1 MASLIDDPRAVR
13 LDRFFHD
20 VINGRRALSSV
31 RDGRTFIEAICS
43 QKDPATTAYKLL
55 SGPSGLDAIQA
66 SMRFDTTPSFLNE
79 TSLLLLQYLQSP
91 PLKAINSGLSLSELI
106 TAIAEP
112 PFFWD
117 GFMKAFKTGQLN
129 EQASHA
135 FAWLLLELINRPGK
149 SPTTYILV
157 ARSPG
162 ILDAILTSANGDC
175 RNLGQKIKH
184 TLSLDASDL
193 DKDLDSGP
201 GGRHNNDHA
210 NHRDISIMPT
220 ADELLSKER
229 PFLRTPDTYLKNVDP
244 TRLGIHIDNQFRLLR
259 EDMLG
264 EIRDEVQKLQG
275 LRSGYH
281 RGLTFDNIRVVGIH
295 IKGDKF
301 REPWGLMFQCQDE
314 LQPLKK
320 IDPNDHSKRVGYLKE
335 NRNILR
341 QGTIGC
347 LFVDGEPVAFP
358 SIDRNEEE
366 LAKKPANIVLQF
378 QDETTVSRTLV
389 KLKVAQKIKLVQM
402 DTSIFGFEPFLKRL
416 KDMNDVPLAE
426 KLLSWSE
433 DQFNS
438 GPPFQP
444 LQLKKKIEKS
454 SGKDMSSLLSTKKP
468 IVLDDSQIQSL
479 LAILFQRVSLIQGP
493 PGTGKSFIG
502 ALGAKIIHNFTSE
515 RILVVCYTNHALDQ
529 FLEDLM
535 DIGIPPS
542 DMIRLG
548 AKSTSRTQSLLLSKQ
563 GSSKLDNSQWNRIGK
578 LEDSLRLHEARL
590 KSAFTRYN
598 SANVSKQQILDY
610 LEFLDDM
617 PFYDTFLV
625 PQTTTNGMTKVG
637 KKGKAVDKFYLLD
650 RWTRGQ
656 MNAGS
661 FQHLQHKNSRAV
673 WSISPDQRVTMISS
687 WKSAIIEEMVAELDK
702 IGKQFNAE
710 QAEKNELVGQR
721 DVNIIKSKRI
731 IGCTTTAAA
740 KYSSAIQAASPGVL
754 LVEEAGEILE
764 AHIFT
769 ALGRNTE
776 QLILIGDHKQLRP
789 KCNTYGLKVEQG
801 DGYNLDMSLFER
813 LVLDG
818 FPHVTLTKQHR
829 SRPEISSIIRHLTY
843 PDLVDADST
852 KDRKD
857 LLGFRD
863 NLIFVDHT
871 APEHDVSVRE
881 MRDNVDST
889 SSKKN
894 DFEASMILKCV
905 KYLAQQGY
913 GSDKLVVLTPYVAQ
927 LRLLLEK
934 LAKEND
940 PVLNDLDKFDLI
952 RAGLYIDTGAKASKP
967 SLRISTVDNYQ
978 GEESDIVLVSLTRS
992 NSRHDIGF
1000 MSQPQRLNVLVSRA
1014 RNALI
1019 MIGNSETFIH
1029 SRKGNTLYKS
1039 FFDLLKGSGHFY
1051 PGFPVKC
1058 ANHPDRMATLT
1069 TPEHFEEY
1077 CSDGGCN
1084 EPCGALL
1091 ICNTHHCPS
1100 KCHQVFDHSK
1110 MLCKEILQQKC
1121 PEGHTIKSKCHE
1133 NLPLKSC
1140 PKCEKEKRDAA
1151 KQAKKELDEQ
1161 LRREEMRQKHQK
1173 ELEKLQ
1179 KDFDRVHQEIQDSQ
1193 LRSEQEAVLAQKRK
1207 DLSTIKDRLIQMQ
1220 SKPVVVKSTSTTTSK
1235 PPAPTASSPVIPS
1248 GAPAS
1253 TSGVAP
1259 PQPHTIQTQSPPKS
1273 KNVPKK
1279 LQTRVGQKT
1288 SASKIEWQRQKDQEN
1303 AINPAIDKIMEM
1315 IGLEDVKSQV
1325 LRIKAKVET
1334 SKRQGTDLTKE
1345 RLGLILLGNPGTGK
1359 TTVARLYARILTTL
1373 QVLPGDE
1380 FVETTGS
1387 HLAHGGV
1394 NDVKKH
1400 LAILHSAQGGVYFID
1415 EAYQLTEGHNV
1426 GGKTVL
1432 DYLLTEIENLVGK
1445 VVFVFAG
1452 YRKQMEK
1459 FFEHNPGLQ
1468 SRLPY
1473 TLHFEDYTDAEL
1485 LEMLQYQ
1492 IHKFY
1497 PSPMMIEDGQDGLYM
1512 QIAVQRLGRGRG
1524 REGFGNARAL
1534 ENMFARIRERQA
1546 DRLTKERRDGL
1557 GPDDNLITK
1566 EDLIGPDPSQAILK
1580 CKAWDELQSLTGL
1593 KSVKDSVRFMIE
1605 VIKTNYKREL
1615 EQKPIIAVS
1624 LNRVFLGSPGTGK
1637 TTVAKLYGRILSD
1650 LGILSNGEVVTKNP
1664 ADFIGSHIGQS
1675 EENTKNILATT
1686 LGKVLIIDEAY
1697 MLYPSSKGSHGGGG
1711 GSDIF
1716 RTAVIDTIVAEIQ
1729 SVPGDDRCVLL
1740 LGYEDKMIEMFQN
1753 VNPGLTRRFPPAD
1766 GFQFADFNDQE
1777 LEEILQQ
1784 KLSAYGLDATQKAV
1798 AVAIDL
1804 LARARN
1810 GLNFGNGGDVENL
1823 ISKAKKNYLS
1833 RQSKLPF
1840 GQRSIDFLFEPEDFD
1855 PDFGRASG
1863 AETNLKDLFKGI
1875 IGCDTII
1882 AKLDGY
1888 VKVAK
1893 GMRKLGKDP
1902 RSQIP
1907 MNFIFKGPPGT
1918 GKTTT
1923 ARKIG
1928 QVYYDLGFLSEVQV
1942 VECSASDLIGQYV
1955 GQTGPKTVKQLELGL
1970 GKVLFID
1977 EAYRLGQGHFSQ
1989 EAIDELVDS
1998 MTKPKFA
2005 GKMIIILA
2013 GYEKDM
2019 NTLLTKNEGLN
2030 SRFADEINFPALT
2043 PKDSLLVLQNA
2054 LEKENISI
2062 EGLKDITNHQ
2072 PFLDLIAELSKLP
2085 AWGNARDMIT
2095 LAKSMTRAFY
2105 QSATNTSSTNPSI
2118 NLSYDDA
2125 MACIKDMI
2133 DSKKDR
2139 AHVQGKPRHNL
2150 SKDAPVM
2157 SNNQQPPTPPSTSV
2171 NTSTATKNAP
2181 KDKHDDEPPKPLF
2194 EDDEPDTDDRRD
2206 AGVSDATWTQLQRD
2220 KKAAEEK
2227 AQRYADEMRKKQEE
2241 MRALEEAERKAREEA
2256 LRQIQAKNEA
2266 EWQEQL
2272 RLREKARLRELRAK
2286 AERERMEQERER
2298 RRLEEEQRRK
2308 QEAQVQEKLRNMGVC
2323 VMGYQWIKQVSGY
2336 RCAGG
2341 AHYVSDSQLG
2351 M

>member
-1 MASLIDDPRAVR
+1 
-13 LDRFFHD
+13 
-20 VINGRRALSSV
+20 
-31 RDGRTFIEAICS
+31 
-43 QKDPATTAYKLL
+43 
-55 SGPSGLDAIQA
+55 
-66 SMRFDTTPSFLNE
+66 
-79 TSLLLLQYLQSP
+79 
-91 PLKAINSGLSLSELI
+91 
-106 TAIAEP
+106 
-112 PFFWD
+112 
-117 GFMKAFKTGQLN
+117 
-129 EQASHA
+129 
-135 FAWLLLELINRPGK
+135 
-149 SPTTYILV
+149 
-157 ARSPG
+157 
-162 ILDAILTSANGDC
+162 
-175 RNLGQKIKH
+175 
-184 TLSLDASDL
+184 
-193 DKDLDSGP
+193 
-201 GGRHNNDHA
+201 
-210 NHRDISIMPT
+210 
-220 ADELLSKER
+220 
-229 PFLRTPDTYLKNVDP
+229 
-244 TRLGIHIDNQFRLLR
+244 
-259 EDMLG
+259 
-264 EIRDEVQKLQG
+264 
-275 LRSGYH
+275 
-281 RGLTFDNIRVVGIH
+281 
-295 IKGDKF
+295 
-301 REPWGLMFQCQDE
+301 
-314 LQPLKK
+314 
-320 IDPNDHSKRVGYLKE
+320 
-335 NRNILR
+335 
-341 QGTIGC
+341 
-347 LFVDGEPVAFP
+347 
-358 SIDRNEEE
+358 
-366 LAKKPANIVLQF
+366 
-378 QDETTVSRTLV
+378 
-389 KLKVAQKIKLVQM
+389 
-402 DTSIFGFEPFLKRL
+402 
-416 KDMNDVPLAE
+416 
-426 KLLSWSE
+426 
-433 DQFNS
+433 
-438 GPPFQP
+438 
-444 LQLKKKIEKS
+444 
-454 SGKDMSSLLSTKKP
+454 
-468 IVLDDSQIQSL
+468 
-479 LAILFQRVSLIQGP
+479 
-493 PGTGKSFIG
+493 
-502 ALGAKIIHNFTSE
+502 
-515 RILVVCYTNHALDQ
+515 
-529 FLEDLM
+529 
-535 DIGIPPS
+535 
-542 DMIRLG
+542 
-548 AKSTSRTQSLLLSKQ
+548 
-563 GSSKLDNSQWNRIGK
+563 
-578 LEDSLRLHEARL
+578 
-590 KSAFTRYN
+590 
-598 SANVSKQQILDY
+598 
-610 LEFLDDM
+610 
-617 PFYDTFLV
+617 
-625 PQTTTNGMTKVG
+625 
-637 KKGKAVDKFYLLD
+637 
-650 RWTRGQ
+650 
-656 MNAGS
+656 
-661 FQHLQHKNSRAV
+661 
-673 WSISPDQRVTMISS
+673 
-687 WKSAIIEEMVAELDK
+687 
-702 IGKQFNAE
+702 
-710 QAEKNELVGQR
+710 
-721 DVNIIKSKRI
+721 
-731 IGCTTTAAA
+731 
-740 KYSSAIQAASPGVL
+740 
-754 LVEEAGEILE
+754 
-764 AHIFT
+764 
-769 ALGRNTE
+769 
-776 QLILIGDHKQLRP
+776 
-789 KCNTYGLKVEQG
+789 
-801 DGYNLDMSLFER
+801 
-813 LVLDG
+813 
-818 FPHVTLTKQHR
+818 
-829 SRPEISSIIRHLTY
+829 
-843 PDLVDADST
+843 
-852 KDRKD
+852 
-857 LLGFRD
+857 
-863 NLIFVDHT
+863 
-871 APEHDVSVRE
+871 
-881 MRDNVDST
+881 
-889 SSKKN
+889 
-894 DFEASMILKCV
+894 
-905 KYLAQQGY
+905 
-913 GSDKLVVLTPYVAQ
+913 
-927 LRLLLEK
+927 
-934 LAKEND
+934 
-940 PVLNDLDKFDLI
+940 
-952 RAGLYIDTGAKASKP
+952 
-967 SLRISTVDNYQ
+967 
-978 GEESDIVLVSLTRS
+978 
-992 NSRHDIGF
+992 
-1000 MSQPQRLNVLVSRA
+1000 
-1014 RNALI
+1014 
-1019 MIGNSETFIH
+1019 
-1029 SRKGNTLYKS
+1029 
-1039 FFDLLKGSGHFY
+1039 
-1051 PGFPVKC
+1051 
-1058 ANHPDRMATLT
+1058 
-1069 TPEHFEEY
+1069 
-1077 CSDGGCN
+1077 
-1084 EPCGALL
+1084 
-1091 ICNTHHCPS
+1091 
-1100 KCHQVFDHSK
+1100 
-1110 MLCKEILQQKC
+1110 MLCKEIIQQKC

-1133 NLPLKSC
+1133 NLPSKSC
-1140 PKCEKEKRDAA
+1140 PKCEKEKRDAD

-1161 LRREEMRQKHQK
+1161 LRRDEMRQKHQK
-1173 ELEKLQ
+1173 ELEQLQ

-1207 DLSTIKDRLIQMQ
+1207 DLSTIKDRLIQIR
-1220 SKPVVVKSTSTTTSK
+1220 STPVVDKSISTTTSK
-1235 PPAPTASSPVIPS
+1235 PPAPTAPSPVTPG

-1253 TSGVAP
+1253 TSGAAP
-1259 PQPHTIQTQSPPKS
+1259 LQPHAVQTQSPQKR

-1279 LQTRVGQKT
+1279 LQTRVGQKA

-1303 AINPAIDKIMEM
+1303 ALNPAIDKIIEM

-1325 LRIKAKVET
+1325 LRIKAKVDT
-1334 SKRQGTDLTKE
+1334 SKHQGTDLKKE

-1359 TTVARLYARILTTL
+1359 TTVARLYAKILTTL

-1400 LAILHSAQGGVYFID
+1400 LAILGSAQGGVYFID
-1415 EAYQLTEGHNV
+1415 EAYQLTEGHNT

-1473 TLHFEDYTDAEL
+1473 TLHFEDYTDSEL

-1497 PSPMMIEDGQDGLYM
+1497 PSPMMIKDGQDGLYM

-1593 KSVKDSVRFMIE
+1593 KSVKESVRFMID

-1615 EQKPIIAVS
+1615 ELKPIIAVS

-1686 LGKVLIIDEAY
+1686 IGKVLIIDEAY

-1711 GSDIF
+1711 GSDIY

-1784 KLSAYGLDATQKAV
+1784 KLSTYGLDATQKAV

-1833 RQSKLPF
+1833 RQSKLPVD
-1840 GQRSIDFLFEPEDFD
+1840 QRSIDFLFEPEDFD
-1855 PDFGRASG
+1855 PDFDRASG

-1942 VECSASDLIGQYV
+1942 VECSTSDLIGQYV
-1955 GQTGPKTVKQLELGL
+1955 GHTGPKTVKQLELGL

-2054 LEKENISI
+2054 LEKENNSI
-2062 EGLKDITNHQ
+2062 DGLTDMKNHQ

-2105 QSATNTSSTNPSI
+2105 QSATNTSSTDSNI

-2125 MACIKDMI
+2125 MACIQDMI

-2157 SNNQQPPTPPSTSV
+2157 SNNQQPPAPPSTST
-2171 NTSTATKNAP
+2171 NTSTATKSAP
-2181 KDKHDDEPPKPLF
+2181 KNKDDDDEPPKPLF
-2194 EDDEPDTDDRRD
+2194 EDDESDTDDGRD
-2206 AGVSDATWTQLQRD
+2206 ADVSDAVWTQLQRD
-2220 KKAAEEK
+2220 KKAAKEK
-2227 AQRYADEMRKKQEE
+2227 AQRYADEIRKKQEE
-2241 MRALEEAERKAREEA
+2241 IQALREAEREAKEEA
-2256 LRQIQAKNEA
+2256 LRQVQAKNEA
-2266 EWQEQL
+2266 EWKEQL
-2272 RLREKARLRELRAK
+2272 RLREEARLRELKAK
-2286 AERERMEQERER
+2286 AERERIEQENER

-2308 QEAQVQEKLRNMGVC
+2308 KEAQAQEKLRNLGVC
-2323 VMGYQWIKQVSGY
+2323 VAGYQWIKQLGGY

-2341 AHYVSDSQLG
+2341 SHYVSDSELG

>member
-1 MASLIDDPRAVR
+1 MASLVDDPRVAR

-20 VINGRRALSSV
+20 VINGRRILSSV
-31 RDGRTFIEAICS
+31 RDGKTFIEAICS

-79 TSLLLLQYLQSP
+79 TSVLLLQYLQSP
-91 PLKAINSGLSLSELI
+91 LLKAINSGLSLSELV

-117 GFMKAFKTGQLN
+117 GFVKAFKTGQLN
-129 EQASHA
+129 EEASYS
-135 FAWLLLELINRPGK
+135 FAWLLLELISRPGK
-149 SPTTYILV
+149 SPTTYVLV
-157 ARSPG
+157 AKSPG
-162 ILDAILTSANGDC
+162 ILDAILSSADGKC
-175 RNLGQKIKH
+175 RNLGQKINH

-193 DKDLDSGP
+193 DKDLDVGP

-210 NHRDISIMPT
+210 NHLEISIMPT
-220 ADELLSKER
+220 ADELLSKEL
-229 PFLRTPDTYLKNVDP
+229 PFLRTPDTYLKNADP

-275 LRSGYH
+275 SKAGYH
-281 RGLTFDNIRVVGIH
+281 RGLTFDNIRVASIH

-314 LQPLKK
+314 LPSLKK
-320 IDPNDHSKRVGYLKE
+320 IDSKNQSKRVNYLKE

-347 LFVDGEPVAFP
+347 LFIDGEPVAFP

-366 LAKKPANIVLQF
+366 LAKKPANIVLQI
-378 QDETTVSRTLV
+378 QDETTVSRTLI
-389 KLKVAQKIKLVQM
+389 KLKVAQKVKLVQM
-402 DTSIFGFEPFLKRL
+402 DTSIFGFEPFLRRL
-416 KDMNDVPLAE
+416 QDMNDVPLAE

-433 DQFNS
+433 DQFDS

-444 LQLKKKIEKS
+444 LQLKDKIERS
-454 SGKDMSSLLSTKKP
+454 SGKDLSSLLSTGKS
-468 IVLDDSQIQSL
+468 IILDDSQIQSL
-479 LAILFQRVSLIQGP
+479 LAILFQKVSLIQGP

-515 RILVVCYTNHALDQ
+515 IILVVCYTNHALDQ

-548 AKSTSRTQSLLLSKQ
+548 AKSTPRTQSLSLSKQ
-563 GSSKLDNSQWNRIGK
+563 GSSKLDNSQWNRIHK
-578 LEDSLRLHEARL
+578 LEESLRRHEERL
-590 KSAFTRYN
+590 KSAFTRYY
-598 SANVSKQQILDY
+598 STNVSKQQILDY
-610 LEFLDDM
+610 LEFLDDI

-661 FQHLQHKNSRAV
+661 FEHLQHKNSKLV
-673 WSISPDQRVTMISS
+673 WGISPDQRARMLSS
-687 WKSAIIEEMVAELDK
+687 WKSAVTEEMVAELGK

-710 QAEKNELVGQR
+710 QAEKDKLLGQR

-740 KYSSAIQAASPGVL
+740 KYSTAIQAASPGVL

-852 KDRKD
+852 KNRKD
-857 LLGFRD
+857 LVGFRD

-871 APEHDVSVRE
+871 SPEHDMNVRE
-881 MRDNVDST
+881 MRDNLEST

-894 DFEASMILKCV
+894 DFEADMILKCV

-927 LRLLLEK
+927 LRLLLDK
-934 LAKEND
+934 LGKEND

-952 RAGLYIDTGAKASKP
+952 RAGLYIDTGVKASKP

-1019 MIGNSETFIH
+1019 MIGNSETFIQ
-1029 SRKGNTLYKS
+1029 SRKGNILWKS
-1039 FFDLLKGSGHFY
+1039 FFDLLKDSGHFY

-1058 ANHPDRMATLT
+1058 ANHPDRTATLT
-1069 TPEHFEEY
+1069 TPEHFEEQ

-1091 ICNTHHCPS
+1091 NCNTHHCPS

-1110 MLCKEILQQKC
+1110 MLCMEVLQQKC
-1121 PEGHTIKSKCHE
+1121 PEGHTNKSKCYE
-1133 NLPLKSC
+1133 NLPMKSC
-1140 PKCEKEKRDAA
+1140 PKCEREKQDAA
-1151 KQAKKELDEQ
+1151 KQAKKELAEQ
-1161 LRREEMRQKHQK
+1161 LRRDEMRQKHQK
-1173 ELEKLQ
+1173 ELENLQ
-1179 KDFDRVHQEIQDSQ
+1179 KEFDRVHQEIQDSQ
-1193 LRSEQEAVLAQKRK
+1193 LRKEQDIVLAQKRM
-1207 DLSTIKDRLIQMQ
+1207 DLSAIKDRLNQIQSTPIVNSSASTTK
-1220 SKPVVVKSTSTTTSK
+1220 SKSPATAAASPIIHSGIPTSTSNTN
-1235 PPAPTASSPVIPS
+1235 PS
-1248 GAPAS
+1248 
-1253 TSGVAP
+1253 
-1259 PQPHTIQTQSPPKS
+1259 QPRAVQAQSPQKS

-1279 LQTRVGQKT
+1279 LQTRVGQKV
-1288 SASKIEWQRQKDQEN
+1288 SASKKDWQRQKDQEN
-1303 AINPAIDKIMEM
+1303 AINPAIDRIMEM

-1325 LRIKAKVET
+1325 LRIKAKVDT
-1334 SKRQGTDLTKE
+1334 SKRQGTNLKKE

-1359 TTVARLYARILTTL
+1359 TTVARLYAKILTTL

-1400 LAILHSAQGGVYFID
+1400 LAILDSAQGGVYFID

-1426 GGKTVL
+1426 GGKTIL

-1473 TLHFEDYTDAEL
+1473 KLHFEDYTDAEL

-1546 DRLTKERRDGL
+1546 DRLTEERRDGL
-1557 GPDDNLITK
+1557 GPDDHLITK

-1593 KSVKDSVRFMIE
+1593 KSVKDSVNFMID
-1605 VIKTNYKREL
+1605 VIKANYEREL
-1615 EQKPIIAVS
+1615 KQRPIIQVS

-1686 LGKVLIIDEAY
+1686 IGKVLIIDEAY
-1697 MLYPSSKGSHGGGG
+1697 MLYPSSKGSHGGHG

-1740 LGYEDKMIEMFQN
+1740 LGYEDKMSEMFQN
-1753 VNPGLTRRFPPAD
+1753 VNPGLTRRFPLAD

-1784 KLSAYGLDATQKAV
+1784 KLSVYGLEATQKAV
-1798 AVAIDL
+1798 SVAIDL

-1833 RQSKLPF
+1833 RQSKLPIA
-1840 GQRSIDFLFEPEDFD
+1840 QRSIDFLFEPEDFD
-1855 PDFGRASG
+1855 PDFDRASG
-1863 AETNLKDLFKGI
+1863 AETNLKDLFKDV

-1893 GMRKLGKDP
+1893 GMRNLGKDP

-1928 QVYYDLGFLSEVQV
+1928 QVYYDLGFLSEVKV
-1942 VECSASDLIGQYV
+1942 VECSASDLVGQYV
-1955 GQTGPKTVKQLELGL
+1955 GDTGPKTIKQLELGL

-1998 MTKPKFA
+1998 MTKPKFS

-2030 SRFADEINFPALT
+2030 SRFADEINFPALS

-2062 EGLKDITNHQ
+2062 DGLKDITDHQ
-2072 PFLDLIAELSKLP
+2072 PFLELIAELSKLP

-2105 QSATNTSSTNPSI
+2105 QSATNTSSNNPNI

-2125 MACIKDMI
+2125 MASIQAMI

-2139 AHVQGKPRHNL
+2139 ALVQGQPRGKSSKNL
-2150 SKDAPVM
+2150 PVM
-2157 SNNQQPPTPPSTSV
+2157 SNIQQPPTPPSTSV
-2171 NTSTATKNAP
+2171 NTSTSTKNASNK
-2181 KDKHDDEPPKPLF
+2181 KDDDKPPKPLF
-2194 EDDEPDTDDRRD
+2194 EDDELDDDDCRD
-2206 AGVSDATWTQLQRD
+2206 AGVSDAVWTQLQRD
-2220 KKAAEEK
+2220 KKAAEEE

-2241 MRALEEAERKAREEA
+2241 IQALQEAERKAREEMM
-2256 LRQIQAKNEA
+2256 REIQARNEA
-2266 EWQEQL
+2266 ERQEQL
-2272 RLREKARLRELRAK
+2272 RLREEARLRELKAK
-2286 AERERMEQERER
+2286 AERERLEQERER
-2298 RRLEEEQRRK
+2298 IRLEEEQRRK
-2308 QEAQVQEKLRNMGVC
+2308 KEAQAQTKLRNLGVC
-2323 VMGYQWIKQVSGY
+2323 VMGYQWIKQAGGY

-2341 AHYVSDSQLG
+2341 SHFVSDSQLG